1 MLHWRPWLFDFL
13 MVQNVHRSSSPG
25 QTRTVYFHFKHNC
38 FTILECQTLW
48 TLPCWALNFFF
59 FTPIIFLSSVL
70 GWVSDM
76 RAVWSFGV
84 LLFNDLLGTSGALL
98 SAGLITPHYWG
109 KTCLLVLPIPY
120 ELWVFQ
126 SGWTEQGLF
135 PGLCECWALSF
146 SPSSPHLPPWASP
159 SPLYSLPHHPSLQ

>member
-1 MLHWRPWLFDFL
+1 MFIEVHLQDRQEQCTSILNTIALLFWSAKHCGLYLVGHW
-13 MVQNVHRSSSPG
+13 
-25 QTRTVYFHFKHNC
+25 
-38 FTILECQTLW
+38 I
-48 TLPCWALNFFF
+48 FF